1 MTFIWP
7 DLLWLL
13 LVVPALVGGYVLLLR
28 RKKKLALPYASLSLV
43 REALDRRQTIRRHVP
58 PLLFLLALVVMLV
71 AVARPAA
78 VVTLPSQYQTIVLA
92 IDVSGSM
99 RATDVMPNRLVA
111 AQAAARTF
119 VAEQP
124 RRTRIGVV
132 AFAGTAALV
141 QPPTHSR
148 EDILAA
154 IDRLQVQRATAVG
167 SAILISLKAI
177 FPDVEFDLRSS
188 NPRPEA
194 ARQAGLGA
202 PLAPGDGRP
211 DKPVFTPVPPG
222 SYTSAVI
229 ILLTDGRT
237 TTGPDPV
244 ESARMAAERGIRVF
258 TVGVGTA
265 EGGILAQEGWSMRVR
280 LDEDALKKIADA
292 TRGEYHYA
300 GTATDLTKIYQALT
314 AKVVTERKETEIT
327 ALFSAAALALAL
339 ASGLL
344 SVLWFHRIL

>member
-1 MTFIWP
+1 MGFLWP
-7 DLLWLL
+7 DMLWLL
-13 LVVPALVGGYVLLLR
+13 LGIPGLVAGYVALVR

-43 REALDRRQTIRRHVP
+43 REALGPGRSVRRHVP

-71 AVARPAA
+71 AVARPTA
-78 VVTLPSQYQTIVLA
+78 VVTLPSQYQTVILA

-99 RATDVMPNRLVA
+99 RATDVTPNRLVA
-111 AQAAARTF
+111 AQEAARTF

-141 QPPTHSR
+141 QPATHNR

-188 NPRPEA
+188 NPRPDA
-194 ARQAGLGA
+194 GRQSGA
-202 PLAPGDGRP
+202 PLGSGDGPGRP
-211 DKPVFTPVPPG
+211 AFTPVPPG
-222 SYTSAVI
+222 SHRSAVI

-244 ESARMAAERGIRVF
+244 EAARMAAERGVRVF
-258 TVGVGTA
+258 TVGVGTP
-265 EGGILAQEGWSMRVR
+265 EGGILAHEGWSMRVR
-280 LDEDALKKIADA
+280 LDEEALKRIAET
-292 TRGEYHYA
+292 TRGEYHHA
-300 GTATDLTKIYQALT
+300 STATDLTKVYQALT
-314 AKVVTERKETEIT
+314 ARVVTERKETEVT

>member
-1 MTFIWP
+1 MTFLWP

-13 LVVPALVGGYVLLLR
+13 LAVPGLVGGYVALLR

-43 REALDRRQTIRRHVP
+43 REALGRGHRVRRHVP
-58 PLLFLLALVVMLV
+58 PLLFLLALVAMLV
-71 AVARPAA
+71 AVARPTA
-78 VVTLPSQYQTIVLA
+78 VVTLPSQHETVILA

-99 RATDVMPNRLVA
+99 RATDVAPNRLVA

-132 AFAGTAALV
+132 AFAATAALV
-141 QPPTHSR
+141 QPATHNR

-154 IDRLQVQRATAVG
+154 IDRLQVQRGTAVG
-167 SAILISLKAI
+167 SAILISLKTI

-188 NPRPEA
+188 DPRPD
-194 ARQAGLGA
+194 AGRLSGRGA
-202 PLAPGDGRP
+202 PLGSGDEPARPALEPVAPG
-211 DKPVFTPVPPG
+211 
-222 SYTSAVI
+222 SHTSAVI

-237 TTGPDPV
+237 TTGVDPI
-244 ESARMAAERGIRVF
+244 EAARMAAERGVRVF
-258 TVGVGTA
+258 TVGVGTPQ
-265 EGGILAQEGWSMRVR
+265 GGTLAFGGWSMRVR
-280 LDEDALKKIADA
+280 LDEEALKTIAV
-292 TRGEYHYA
+292 TTLGEYYHA
-300 GTATDLTKIYQALT
+300 GTATDLTKVYQALT
-314 AKVVTERKETEIT
+314 ARVVTERKETEVT

-339 ASGLL
+339 VSGLL